1 MRTHDSTYLF
11 DIYDSARF
19 VREFVEGMDF
29 DAFMLD
35 RKTRSAV
42 ICEILFIGEATKR
55 ISNEFRTA
63 HPHIPWKRMAGMRD
77 ILIHDY
83 RETDFTTVWE
93 AATESVPKLID
104 ALKPLLS
111 PIAHELDDAED
122 H

>member
-1 MRTHDSTYLF
+1 MRTPDSTYLF

-19 VREFVEGMDF
+19 AREFVEGMDF
-29 DAFMLD
+29 DAFMRD

-55 ISNEFRTA
+55 ISNEFRAA

-83 RETDFTTVWE
+83 RETDFATVWE
-93 AATESVPKLID
+93 AATESIPALMAV
-104 ALKPLLS
+104 LKPLLP
-111 PIAHELDDAED
+111 PIAHELDNAENQ
-122 H
+122 